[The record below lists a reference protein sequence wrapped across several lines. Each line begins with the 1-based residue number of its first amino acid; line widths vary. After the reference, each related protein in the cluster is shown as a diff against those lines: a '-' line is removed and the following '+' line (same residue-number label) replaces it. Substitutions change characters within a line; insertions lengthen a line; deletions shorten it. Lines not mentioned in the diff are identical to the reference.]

1 MADIEEKE
9 DDYNYDSTGVS
20 GRNVHLPPT
29 GEVDNHLSHQLQDV
43 NKNITKAEMH
53 DSMSSSQFYSNTSS
67 LLQSTKLSRNDY
79 ENTYYQKGK
88 ILILIA
94 WQNIT

>member
-29 GEVDNHLSHQLQDV
+29 GEVDNHLGHQLQDV
-43 NKNITKAEMH
+43 NKNIAKAEMH

-94 WQNIT
+94 